1 MGAGLAFSNFYSE
14 TAYVAISWFNFEG
27 PFPNGQWFKLGWWA
41 IPPGGVPVVVKG
53 QDLRTGVNEFFS
65 WFASV
70 GFGGPC
76 WSGDLDLDVSAGVFN
91 QAYNDDSN
99 GCTVPAPFIGNAEL
113 EPDWYGLTIM
123 LLAPGVAGQP
133 SQGCAWALPTYT
145 DLPLPGPG
153 GGGIP
158 GSGDND
164 TPEYDNPG

>member
-91 QAYNDDSN
+91 QPTTTTRTA
-99 GCTVPAPFIGNAEL
+99 APRQRRSSAT
-113 EPDWYGLTIM
+113 PSWSLTGM
-123 LLAPGVAGQP
+123 A
-133 SQGCAWALPTYT
+133 
-145 DLPLPGPG
+145 
-153 GGGIP
+153 
-158 GSGDND
+158 
-164 TPEYDNPG
+164 